1 MEEKN
6 KLKIIT
12 YIFLLLLVTGTI
24 GYMILLKINLV
35 DALYMTVIT
44 ISTVG
49 YGEVAKMDTPAK
61 IFSIFMIFW
70 GVGIVGYAFTTIVVM
85 FVEGK
90 ITDIWKGRKMDNRIA
105 NLNNHYIICG
115 AGEMADVI
123 IENFTKENLDFVVI
137 DQDPQVVQAHGDNN
151 ILVIEGDT
159 TQEKVLEKAGV
170 SRAKGLISVLSTD
183 VENIVTVLTAR
194 TMNPDLYII
203 SRAIH
208 KTCPEKLKKVGADK
222 TLSAVEIGGRRMAA
236 LMTKPNIISFL
247 DVITRVGDLELDLEE
262 VKIEAGSSLDKIMI
276 KDAQIPKKTG
286 LIVLAIKEVNNKDLI
301 FNPTPEHIFEE
312 GDVLLVLGSED
323 KVKKLRSLAK
333 QN

>member
-1 MEEKN
+1 M
-6 KLKIIT
+6 
-12 YIFLLLLVTGTI
+12 
-24 GYMILLKINLV
+24 
-35 DALYMTVIT
+35 
-44 ISTVG
+44 
-49 YGEVAKMDTPAK
+49 
-61 IFSIFMIFW
+61 
-70 GVGIVGYAFTTIVVM
+70 
-85 FVEGK
+85 
-90 ITDIWKGRKMDNRIA
+90 
-105 NLNNHYIICG
+105 
-115 AGEMADVI
+115 
-123 IENFTKENLDFVVI
+123 
-137 DQDPQVVQAHGDNN
+137 
-151 ILVIEGDT
+151 
-159 TQEKVLEKAGV
+159 EKAGV

-262 VKIEAGSSLDKIMI
+262 VTIEAGSSLDKIMI

>member
-262 VKIEAGSSLDKIMI
+262 VTIEAGSSLDKIMI